1 MSNINPDNK
10 VKQLLDRLNKIDHKA
25 ILIKIIQENE
35 VKLCDILRDQM
46 RMGLGGTFDITPPY
60 FPAYRNYK
68 RTLASYKAGGK
79 VDLYVTGNFQNAMF
93 IRISGTQ
100 YEFDSR
106 DWKRT
111 DLLEKYGED
120 IFILNE
126 LSKELGQELIT
137 PKYLEEYAKSLNA

>member
-10 VKQLLDRLNKIDHKA
+10 VKQLLDRLNKIDQKA
-25 ILIKIIQENE
+25 ILIKVIQENE
-35 VKLCDILRDQM
+35 IKLIDVLRDQM
-46 RMGLGGTFDITPPY
+46 RMGLSGSGDIQPGY
-60 FPAYRNYK
+60 FPAYLNYK
-68 RTLASYKAGGK
+68 KSLSSYNAGNK
-79 VDLYVTGNFQNAMF
+79 VDLYLTGNFQNTMF

-120 IFILNE
+120 IFALNS

-137 PKYLEEYAKSLNA
+137 PKYLEEYAKELNA